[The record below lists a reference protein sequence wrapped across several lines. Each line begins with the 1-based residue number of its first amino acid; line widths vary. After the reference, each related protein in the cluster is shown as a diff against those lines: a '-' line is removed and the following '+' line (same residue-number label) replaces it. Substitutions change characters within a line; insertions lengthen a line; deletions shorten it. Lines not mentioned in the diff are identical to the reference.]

1 MTAKRIFDFVF
12 ALLGIAVISPLLIVV
27 SLWIKLDSSGP
38 VFFKQKRVGRNG
50 NTFQI
55 YKFRTMVKDAEKLGK
70 QITVG
75 KDPRI
80 SRAGRF
86 LRKFKLDE
94 LPQLFN
100 VLKGDMS
107 FVGPRPEVPYYV
119 SFYTKEQQK
128 VLSVQPGITDYASLK
143 YIDEN
148 LVLSA
153 SKDPE
158 YTYVHQVMADK
169 IEINLVYLQRMSLW
183 EDVKIIIMTIIRIV
197 WRQKETETNENTH
210 ARSF

>member
-1 MTAKRIFDFVF
+1 MAAKRIFDFVF

-50 NTFQI
+50 NAFQI

-80 SRAGRF
+80 SRAGMF
-86 LRKFKLDE
+86 LRKLKLDE

-107 FVGPRPEVPYYV
+107 FVGPRPEVPHYV
-119 SFYTKEQQK
+119 SFYTKEQQM
-128 VLSVQPGITDYASLK
+128 VLSVLPGITDYASLK

-169 IEINLVYLQRMSLW
+169 IKINLEYLQRMSLW
-183 EDVKIIIMTIIRIV
+183 EDIKIIILTIFRVV
-197 WRQKETETNENTH
+197 WRKKETETNENTH
-210 ARSF
+210 ARSY